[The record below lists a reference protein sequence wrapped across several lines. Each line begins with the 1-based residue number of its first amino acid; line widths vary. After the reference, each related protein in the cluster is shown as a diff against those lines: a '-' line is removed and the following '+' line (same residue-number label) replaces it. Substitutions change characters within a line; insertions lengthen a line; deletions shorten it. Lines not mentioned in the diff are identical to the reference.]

1 MGKPKHKILL
11 LADLKTPVEDILKST
26 VSLAK
31 IIHADIELFHV
42 KQLTDIVKRESQL
55 SAMRTLNETH
65 SKTDKKLLSLIEPI
79 SKTYNVTINYNYVFG
94 NVKTEIDNYIEAQ
107 KPDIVVLGKR
117 NKLFNP
123 LGNNITDFVLKQF
136 KGTVIIANNNNLID
150 FEKGFNF
157 GVFNVTNEFQNQM
170 FIKDLMAYINKP
182 LKSFQIAGEDTEK
195 IKHENDVVEHIF
207 DQGNNVIKNIS
218 NYLLKSNIN
227 LLCVERDTNNSS
239 KTSIKDIV
247 SNLNVPLFITGNRNY
262 YTS

>member
-1 MGKPKHKILL
+1 MGKPKHNILL
-11 LADLKTPVEDILKST
+11 LADLKKPVEDILKST

-31 IIHADIELFHV
+31 MIHADIELFHV

-65 SKTDKKLLSLIEPI
+65 SKTDKQLLSLIEPI
-79 SKTYNVTINYNYVFG
+79 AKTYDVNINYNYVFG
-94 NVKTEIDNYIEAQ
+94 NVKTEIGNYIEQ
-107 KPDIVVLGKR
+107 QQPDIVVLGKR
-117 NKLFNP
+117 NNSFNP

-136 KGTVIIANNNNLID
+136 KGTVMIANNNNLID

-182 LKSFQIAGEDTEK
+182 LKSFQIVGEPPAK
-195 IKHENDVVEHIF
+195 IKYKDDVVEHVF
-207 DQGNNVIKNIS
+207 DQGSNAIKNVS

-227 LLCVERDTNNSS
+227 LLCVERDKNNA
-239 KTSIKDIV
+239 TQTPIKDIV
-247 SNLNVPLFITGNRNY
+247 NNLNVSLFITGNRNY
-262 YTS
+262 SS